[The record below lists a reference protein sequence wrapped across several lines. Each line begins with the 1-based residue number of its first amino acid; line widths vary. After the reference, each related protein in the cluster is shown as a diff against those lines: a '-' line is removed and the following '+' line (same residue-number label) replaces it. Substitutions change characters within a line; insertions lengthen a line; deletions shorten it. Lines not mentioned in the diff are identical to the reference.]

1 MRCSIAPADD
11 LAALWVAAHAR
22 AADRAEFEA
31 SSGRSAVDVVEQALA
46 NADRAWVGYAGDE
59 PVCVFGV
66 TPWSWVAGVGIPW
79 MVGTDRLDRAAR
91 PLLRCS
97 LPAVETMHSR
107 FPELVNFVDARN
119 VRAIRWLRWL
129 GFTIEPAA
137 PHGVAGLPFHR
148 FVRDSRHV

>member
-1 MRCSIAPADD
+1 MRCSIEPADE

-22 AADRAEFEA
+22 RADRAEFEA
-31 SSGRSAVDVVEQALA
+31 SSGRSALQVVEDAMA
-46 NADRAWVGYAGDE
+46 SAHRAWAGYADGE

-66 TPWSWVAGVGIPW
+66 SPWSWVAGVGVPW

-91 PLLRCS
+91 ALLRCS
-97 LPAVETMHSR
+97 LPAVEVMHTS
-107 FPELVNFVDARN
+107 FPELVNYVDARN

-137 PHGVAGLPFHR
+137 PHGIAGLPFHR
-148 FVRDSRHV
+148 FRRVSCV